1 MGTGISAAGYRGI
14 GIERIG
20 EGTVKE
26 KLLKM
31 IIAFFIIMTGCT
43 FMARGADSI
52 TVPKVKTMHE
62 KKGEL
67 TEKFEGTGEIV
78 SQSQDTI
85 SVPENQRILD
95 ILAQP
100 GTEVEV
106 GAPLVSLDVS
116 YLDEQ
121 VLKKQREIEKVQL
134 QLEQK
139 RIEGEGASRLPLTAE
154 AEIDMDAARDAYVQT
169 QQNYQK
175 AVDAFQVYA
184 DGHPDGNEEEEQEA
198 RQKKD
203 ELQAQIDARE
213 ETMDIANSAYQQ
225 SIRSYHLAEQQEAQI
240 QKDEMN
246 KKRENDLS
254 LQEMQLDLDGLNDE
268 LTKLIS
274 IKDGGALV
282 KADRKGVMA
291 TATDLT
297 EGFIT
302 TGNEKLVLY
311 TEELEA
317 YGMIPEEKIGK
328 IEKGDE
334 VTIRISGHAEAVPL
348 KIDRI
353 VQKQEEDRLQTVW
366 YAPLDKGT
374 YRRGT
379 TLTYEYKKKIETS
392 YDSMV
397 PLTAL
402 RESEGNSYVLIAEK
416 KPGILG
422 NSYTAVR
429 VTAVLLGK
437 DEENAALQ
445 IHLPEDAKIITE
457 SNKYIKEGDRVR
469 LID

>member
-1 MGTGISAAGYRGI
+1 MGAGISAAGYCGI

-26 KLLKM
+26 KLLKT

-85 SVPENQRILD
+85 AIPENQRILD
-95 ILAQP
+95 ILVQP
-100 GTEVEV
+100 GMEVEV
-106 GAPLVSLDVS
+106 GAPLVSLDVT

-121 VLKKQREIEKVQL
+121 ILKKQREIEKVQL

-139 RIEGEGASRLPLTAE
+139 RIEGEGESRLPQTSE
-154 AEIDMDAARDAYVQT
+154 AEIDMEAARDAYVQT

-184 DGHPDGNEEEEQEA
+184 DAHSDGNEEEQQEA
-198 RQKKD
+198 RQKKE

-213 ETMDIANSAYQQ
+213 EAMDTANLAYQQ

-240 QKDEMN
+240 QKDEKN

-254 LQEMQLDLDGLNDE
+254 LQEIQLELDSLNDE
-268 LTKLIS
+268 LTKLIA

-282 KADRKGVMA
+282 KADRKGIMA
-291 TATDLT
+291 VTDLT

-328 IEKGDE
+328 VEQGDE
-334 VTIRISGHAEAVPL
+334 VTVRISGHAETIPL

-353 VQKQEEDRLQTVW
+353 VQKQEEDKLQTVW
-366 YAPLDKGT
+366 YAPLDKGI
-374 YRRGT
+374 YRMGT

-429 VTAVLLGK
+429 VAAVLLDK

-469 LID
+469 LIE